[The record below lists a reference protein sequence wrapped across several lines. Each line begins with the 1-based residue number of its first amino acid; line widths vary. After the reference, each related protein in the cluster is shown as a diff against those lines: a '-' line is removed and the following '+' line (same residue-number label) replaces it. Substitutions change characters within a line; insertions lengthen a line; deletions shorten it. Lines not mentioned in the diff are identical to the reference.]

1 MYVRCFKS
9 PRGCRPQLRLCNPGC
24 SWPTTSCCYFYSFI
38 HLTEMV
44 YLKGNMQ
51 IPKEDASLFVQRSE
65 SRQYKMME
73 WLGYTNKQIKSR
85 THGEV

>member
-1 MYVRCFKS
+1 
-9 PRGCRPQLRLCNPGC
+9 
-24 SWPTTSCCYFYSFI
+24 
-38 HLTEMV
+38 MV

-73 WLGYTNKQIKSR
+73 WLGYTNKQTKQYFSLKKISQQYFSACL
-85 THGEV
+85 